1 MKTMTPKEKAWQLW
15 NYYGTLFGRYDK
27 AAEASIKVVDEMH
40 NFMRTDDDESD
51 TCYWANH
58 RMMMKAIL
66 AIGLITE
73 CQSFGMMFKLN
84 YVSCHKILKT
94 SQIVPYKT
102 QTYETIFSVCR

>member
-40 NFMRTDDDESD
+40 NFMRNDDDESD

-58 RMMMKAIL
+58 RMSKFWDDVQIEL
-66 AIGLITE
+66 R
-73 CQSFGMMFKLN
+73 KL
-84 YVSCHKILKT
+84 S
-94 SQIVPYKT
+94 
-102 QTYETIFSVCR
+102 